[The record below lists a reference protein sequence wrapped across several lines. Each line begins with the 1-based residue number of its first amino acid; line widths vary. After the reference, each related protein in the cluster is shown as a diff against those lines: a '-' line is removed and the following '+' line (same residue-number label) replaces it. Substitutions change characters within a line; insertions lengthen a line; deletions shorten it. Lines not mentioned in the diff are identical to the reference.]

1 MSRPMMRTD
10 NGKTNLTL
18 STLIKY
24 LGQFKVDFS
33 DNLNIEE
40 VHLGKKGLNLNKEG
54 KNRLDLSYFLKIQNL

>member
-1 MSRPMMRTD
+1 MMRTN

-40 VHLGKKGLNLNKEG
+40 VHLGKKGLNLKKEG
-54 KNRLDLSYFLKIQNL
+54 KNRLDLSYF